1 MTSPRSD
8 AEPAYRIRPATPAD
22 IGFLA
27 DVVVEAT
34 RAQGRLS
41 DAFDETTWRSNF
53 TAWTEKQLR
62 GEARESTTSV
72 IEVGDEPVGRLR
84 VTRSQDRMELSG
96 IQLLP
101 RVQGQ
106 GIGTA
111 IIEDLKA
118 EAEAGGSCLDIGVEK
133 DNPRARR
140 LYERLGCVQVAE
152 DDQEHKLRWCP
163 SAPGPGAREFAA
175 RNTRALLMGVKVRA
189 QTAPVARPGD
199 DLDGTADAVAAE
211 QQP

>member
-1 MTSPRSD
+1 MTSFRSD
-8 AEPAYRIRPATPAD
+8 AEPEYRIRPATLED

-41 DAFDETTWRSNF
+41 GDFDEPTWRRNF
-53 TAWTEKQLR
+53 TAWTQKQVL
-62 GEARESTTSV
+62 GEVPESTSSV
-72 IEVGDEPVGRLR
+72 IEFGGEPVGRLR
-84 VTRSQDRMELSG
+84 VIRSRDRMELSG

-101 RVQGQ
+101 RIQGR

-118 EAEAGGSCLDIGVEK
+118 EAEAARICLDIGVEK
-133 DNPRARR
+133 DNARARR

-152 DDQEHKLRWCP
+152 DEEGYTLRWCP
-163 SAPGPGAREFAA
+163 
-175 RNTRALLMGVKVRA
+175 
-189 QTAPVARPGD
+189 
-199 DLDGTADAVAAE
+199 
-211 QQP
+211 